1 MGVHWR
7 SSNIALHQAV
17 GPFSSR
23 YLNALLLACVSGVG
37 AGEISSEG
45 EQKCA
50 ATPYARSSLKVS
62 AQPLTTLEPPALF
75 FFGVQ

>member
-50 ATPYARSSLKVS
+50 ATP
-62 AQPLTTLEPPALF
+62 
-75 FFGVQ
+75 